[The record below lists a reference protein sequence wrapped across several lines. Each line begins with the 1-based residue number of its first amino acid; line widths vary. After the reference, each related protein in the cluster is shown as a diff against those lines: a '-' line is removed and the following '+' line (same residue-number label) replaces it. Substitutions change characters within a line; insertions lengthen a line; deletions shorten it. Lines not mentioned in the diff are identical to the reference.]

1 MRAHVQRVQL
11 VWKVIKA
18 VIVILIISEQTRMP
32 KKEKPL
38 TKKERDAKRKARKE
52 KQAAKKA

>member
-1 MRAHVQRVQL
+1 
-11 VWKVIKA
+11 
-18 VIVILIISEQTRMP
+18 MP

-52 KQAAKKA
+52 KPSKTQH

>member
-1 MRAHVQRVQL
+1 M
-11 VWKVIKA
+11 
-18 VIVILIISEQTRMP
+18 

-52 KQAAKKA
+52 KESKTQK

>member
-1 MRAHVQRVQL
+1 
-11 VWKVIKA
+11 
-18 VIVILIISEQTRMP
+18 MP

-52 KQAAKKA
+52 KPSKTQS